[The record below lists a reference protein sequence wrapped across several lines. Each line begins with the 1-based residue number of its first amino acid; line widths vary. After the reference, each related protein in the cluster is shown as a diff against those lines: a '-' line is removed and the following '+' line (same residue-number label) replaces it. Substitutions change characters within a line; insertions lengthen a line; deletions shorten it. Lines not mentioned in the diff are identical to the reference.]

1 MLQPKFHITSR
12 ATSRVVF
19 SLRNTM
25 ALIALAL
32 TVASCTH
39 NTGTSGGGAS
49 GNSLTSITEGFDPQ
63 VQRDIEAL
71 RSATNPYHDLK
82 AAQAAGYP
90 TTTPSCVADST
101 MGGMGRHYMNRPV
114 YDNNTVDIAHPE
126 MLIYASVPK
135 GTPERLVG
143 VEYAIPFRLL
153 PSTEKAPRL
162 FGQEFKRHEEFKYWY
177 LHVWAWQKNKA
188 GLFSD
193 WNPAIKC

>member
-1 MLQPKFHITSR
+1 M
-12 ATSRVVF
+12 
-19 SLRNTM
+19 
-25 ALIALAL
+25 LIALIPVTL
-32 TVASCTH
+32 VVASCAH
-39 NTGTSGGGAS
+39 NTNTSSGGALA
-49 GNSLTSITEGFDPQ
+49 NSLVSITEGFGPQ
-63 VQRDIEAL
+63 VQHDIQLL
-71 RSATNPYHDLK
+71 RTATNPYHDLK

-101 MGGMGRHYMNRPV
+101 MGGMGRHYMNRSEFG
-114 YDNNTVDIAHPE
+114 NNTVDIAHPE

-135 GTPERLVG
+135 GTAERIVG

-177 LHVWAWQKNKA
+177 LHVWAWEKNRA

-193 WNPAIKC
+193 WNPAIQC